1 MKALKTWAAAA
12 AMLALAGTSQASPM
26 TLMDNGLG
34 VLDSSTH
41 LEWTSNMNLGG
52 RMTWAAANAWI
63 ATLNTSNYAGHN
75 DWRLPTLNFADTSCS
90 NSDGHPTMYY
100 GQGCTGGELSG
111 LFVTKLGNKGG
122 ESVLNQVGDTA
133 EQIAN
138 LALFSNVG
146 SGGYWS
152 GTERVLADSGA
163 SYGAWSFYT
172 TVGTQIV
179 TPKTTALYAVAVR
192 PVDVAASVPE
202 PQTLALALLA
212 LGATVVAR
220 RRRPA

>member
-1 MKALKTWAAAA
+1 MKALKTWTAAA

-26 TLMDNGLG
+26 TLVDNGLG

-75 DWRLPTLNFADTSCS
+75 DWRLPTLNLADTSCS
-90 NSDGHPTMYY
+90 SAVGSVYY

-146 SGGYWS
+146 SGAYWS
-152 GTERVLADSGA
+152 GTEQVGYHGGVSVGT
-163 SYGAWSFYT
+163 WSFYT
-172 TVGTQIV
+172 TVGTQLGNL
-179 TPKTTALYAVAVR
+179 KTNASYAVAVR